1 MRKIFLTA
9 VLMLF
14 PISVWAQS
22 SQQVLSLTL
31 KDIRGRQFSLSDY
44 KRKVV
49 LLNFWATWC
58 PPCRT
63 EIPELVKMKR
73 QYHGQGLRIIGITN
87 PPEKLSQVRRVVQKL
102 RMNYRVA
109 VGTKAIKAL
118 FTTSETLP
126 LTVIIDQ
133 DGIIR
138 DVVEGIMY
146 PEEFDQKVQPLLGGR
161 VDDGLL

>member
-63 EIPELVKMKR
+63 EIPELIKMQR
-73 QYHGQGLRIIGITN
+73 QYRAQGLRIVGITY
-87 PPEKLSQVRRVVQKL
+87 PPEKISEVRRLVRRL

-109 VGTKAIKAL
+109 VGTKATKAL

-133 DGIIR
+133 DGTVR
-138 DVVEGIMY
+138 DMVEGIMY
-146 PEEFDQKVQPLLGGR
+146 PEEFDQKVKPLLSRGYR
-161 VDDGLL
+161 R

>member
-63 EIPELVKMKR
+63 EIPELIKMQR
-73 QYHGQGLRIIGITN
+73 QYRAQGLRIVGITY
-87 PPEKLSQVRRVVQKL
+87 PPEKISEVRRLVRKL
-102 RMNYRVA
+102 GMNYRVA
-109 VGTKAIKAL
+109 VGTKANKAL

-133 DGIIR
+133 DGTVR
-138 DVVEGIMY
+138 DMVEGIMY
-146 PEEFDQKVQPLLGGR
+146 PEEFDQKVKPLLSRGYR
-161 VDDGLL
+161 R

>member
-1 MRKIFLTA
+1 MVGI
-9 VLMLF
+9 
-14 PISVWAQS
+14 
-22 SQQVLSLTL
+22 L
-31 KDIRGRQFSLSDY
+31 KRFFARNAMDFAW
-44 KRKVV
+44 V
-49 LLNFWATWC
+49 
-58 PPCRT
+58 
-63 EIPELVKMKR
+63 
-73 QYHGQGLRIIGITN
+73 N